1 VSSEEGL
8 LMYRLNELTNLLP
21 KLTLFEIKSGEKPK
35 ENSRAWRIWNY
46 TKKYA
51 DVTMGD
57 ILKREDHA
65 FFGPNHVPPESHM
78 YFMAENMSLTTI
90 ERNIK
95 SSVIET
101 SEPQII
107 SMLKEYRGLFQRL
120 LYVRSIPEVDLKTLT
135 QEGQILNQI
144 DELKERF
151 SAIQM
156 KYEGDHPENILE
168 TIGDKAAW
176 LHLRG
181 YILLLASRNEDIGYS
196 LDTLNEIFDDSR
208 EEFPSFAAHL
218 RIENVIEVSQITE
231 EMIEKEMLDPDIS
244 KAEAISFLSNLW
256 ETLRKLEDTPVDRF
270 YLHDL
275 FGKSSFRHSQRF
287 KKANEVNYLVV
298 SEKICEDRL
307 SL

>member
-1 VSSEEGL
+1 
-8 LMYRLNELTNLLP
+8 MYKLTELTNLLP
-21 KLTLFEIKSGEKPK
+21 KLTLFTIKAGNEPK
-35 ENSRAWRIWNY
+35 ETRAWRIWNY
-46 TKKYA
+46 TDKYK

-95 SSVIET
+95 SRVIET

-120 LYVRSIPEVDLKTLT
+120 LYIRSLPDVDLKTLAA
-135 QEGQILNQI
+135 EGQILNQI

-151 SAIQM
+151 STIQM
-156 KYEGDHPENILE
+156 KFEGDLPENILE

-176 LHLRG
+176 LHLKG
-181 YILLLASRNEDIGYS
+181 YILLLASRNENIGYC
-196 LDTLNEIFDDSR
+196 LDILNEMFEESR
-208 EEFPSFAAHL
+208 QEFPSFAANL
-218 RIENVIEVSQITE
+218 RIENSISVSQITE
-231 EMIEKEMLDPDIS
+231 DMIEKEMLDPEIS
-244 KAEAISFLSNLW
+244 KIEAISFLSNLW
-256 ETLRKLEDTPVDRF
+256 ETFRKLEDTPVDRF

-298 SEKICEDRL
+298 SEKICKDHL